1 MADLGEKVAQVE
13 GLVDK
18 RLKFLGLWF
27 TYTSLV
33 AAFALIST
41 IVGSLYGGFL
51 MYQKVEGIANLDLG
65 AIQSS
70 MEATSADVLRVEE
83 VAKEIKVELK
93 EDLARLRTAQYN
105 LENRLDTKLQSVDVR
120 ITTMDNKLD
129 KFDIQMDD
137 MEEKLMKVSEIAKML
152 SMSLRATY
160 RFISKTEDFPE
171 GINLGVRMKRWKRS
185 EILEWIE
192 KKSDGES

>member
-1 MADLGEKVAQVE
+1 MTTDLGEKVAEIE

-18 RLKFLGLWF
+18 RLTLGSLRF
-27 TYTSLV
+27 TYTQLV
-33 AAFALIST
+33 GAFALLST

-83 VAKEIKVELK
+83 VAREIKVELK

-105 LENRLDTKLQSVDVR
+105 LENRIDSKLQSIDVR

-129 KFDIQMDD
+129 KFDIQLDD
-137 MEEKLMKVSEIAKML
+137 TEEKLMKRIQQSLDNPL
-152 SMSLRATY
+152 S
-160 RFISKTEDFPE
+160 
-171 GINLGVRMKRWKRS
+171 N
-185 EILEWIE
+185 
-192 KKSDGES
+192 

>member
-1 MADLGEKVAQVE
+1 MDLTTDLGDKVAEIE

-18 RLKFLGLWF
+18 RLKLGSLRF
-27 TYTSLV
+27 TYTQLV
-33 AAFALIST
+33 GAFALLST

-65 AIQSS
+65 AIQSAMTS
-70 MEATSADVLRVEE
+70 TSADVLRVEE

-105 LENRLDTKLQSVDVR
+105 LENRIDSKLQSIDVR

-129 KFDIQMDD
+129 KFDIQLDD
-137 MEEKLMKVSEIAKML
+137 TEEKLMNRIQQSLDNPL
-152 SMSLRATY
+152 S
-160 RFISKTEDFPE
+160 
-171 GINLGVRMKRWKRS
+171 N
-185 EILEWIE
+185 
-192 KKSDGES
+192 

>member
-1 MADLGEKVAQVE
+1 MVLTTDLGEKVAEIE

-18 RLKFLGLWF
+18 RLKLGSLRF
-27 TYTSLV
+27 TYTQLV
-33 AAFALIST
+33 GAFALLST

-51 MYQKVEGIANLDLG
+51 MYQKVEGIANLDLD
-65 AIQSS
+65 AIAGQ
-70 MEATSADVLRVEE
+70 MAKTSADVLRVET

-137 MEEKLMKVSEIAKML
+137 MEEKLMKRIQQ
-152 SMSLRATY
+152 SLDNPLA
-160 RFISKTEDFPE
+160 
-171 GINLGVRMKRWKRS
+171 N
-185 EILEWIE
+185 
-192 KKSDGES
+192 

>member
-1 MADLGEKVAQVE
+1 MDLTTDLGDKVAEIE

-18 RLKFLGLWF
+18 RLKLGSLRF
-27 TYTSLV
+27 TYTQLV
-33 AAFALIST
+33 GAFALLST

-83 VAKEIKVELK
+83 VAREIKVELK

-105 LENRLDTKLQSVDVR
+105 LENRIDSKLQSIDVR

-129 KFDIQMDD
+129 KFDIQLDD
-137 MEEKLMKVSEIAKML
+137 TEEKLMKRIQQ
-152 SMSLRATY
+152 SLDNPLA
-160 RFISKTEDFPE
+160 
-171 GINLGVRMKRWKRS
+171 N
-185 EILEWIE
+185 
-192 KKSDGES
+192 

>member
-1 MADLGEKVAQVE
+1 MALTTDLGEKVAEIE

-18 RLKFLGLWF
+18 RLKLGSLRF
-27 TYTSLV
+27 TYTQLV
-33 AAFALIST
+33 GAFALLST

-65 AIQSS
+65 AIQAS

-105 LENRLDTKLQSVDVR
+105 LENRIDSKLQSIDVR

-129 KFDIQMDD
+129 KFDIQLDD
-137 MEEKLMKVSEIAKML
+137 TEEKLMKRIQQSLDNPL
-152 SMSLRATY
+152 S
-160 RFISKTEDFPE
+160 
-171 GINLGVRMKRWKRS
+171 N
-185 EILEWIE
+185 
-192 KKSDGES
+192 

>member
-1 MADLGEKVAQVE
+1 MDLTTDLGDKVAEIE

-18 RLKFLGLWF
+18 RLKLGSLRF
-27 TYTSLV
+27 TYTQLV
-33 AAFALIST
+33 GAFALLST

-65 AIQSS
+65 AIQSAMTS
-70 MEATSADVLRVEE
+70 TSADVLRVEE

-105 LENRLDTKLQSVDVR
+105 LENRIDSKLQSIDVR

-129 KFDIQMDD
+129 KFDIQLDD
-137 MEEKLMKVSEIAKML
+137 TEEKLMKRIQQSLDNPL
-152 SMSLRATY
+152 S
-160 RFISKTEDFPE
+160 
-171 GINLGVRMKRWKRS
+171 N
-185 EILEWIE
+185 
-192 KKSDGES
+192 

>member
-1 MADLGEKVAQVE
+1 MALTTDLGEKVAEIE

-18 RLKFLGLWF
+18 RLKLGSLRF
-27 TYTSLV
+27 TYTQLV
-33 AAFALIST
+33 GAFALLST
-41 IVGSLYGGFL
+41 IVGSRYEGFL

-105 LENRLDTKLQSVDVR
+105 LENRIDSKLQSIDVR

-129 KFDIQMDD
+129 KFDIQLDD
-137 MEEKLMKVSEIAKML
+137 TEEKLMKRIQQSLDNPL
-152 SMSLRATY
+152 S
-160 RFISKTEDFPE
+160 
-171 GINLGVRMKRWKRS
+171 N
-185 EILEWIE
+185 
-192 KKSDGES
+192 